1 MLRPH
6 LKYYIAGPM
15 TGLPSFNYPA
25 FFAMEDVLTLEY
37 GVTNVEN
44 PAKIANG
51 DYTQKYSYYI
61 RESIVRLM
69 TCGGVVFL
77 PGWENSTGAR
87 LEYHVAKL
95 LDMDLLDHT
104 FKELSPRSC
113 VLLPDINANGI
124 SQSPVHKESICKM
137 ADKVVN
143 DSRQNDYGHPFWNF
157 TDIAKIWSVVLDKD
171 NITPE
176 QVAQCMIGTKLA
188 RQKHKFTLDNLVDMA
203 GYAKTLQMIESYRK
217 ENEL

>member
-15 TGLPSFNYPA
+15 TGLPSFNHPA
-25 FFAMEDVLTLEY
+25 FFEMEDVLTMEY
-37 GVTNVEN
+37 GVVNVEN
-44 PAKIANG
+44 PARIADG
-51 DYTQKYSYYI
+51 DYTKEYSYYM
-61 RESIVRLM
+61 RESIIRLM

-95 LDMDLLDHT
+95 LDMDLIDHS
-104 FKELSPRSC
+104 FRELSSHQIDVIPSNKGATP
-113 VLLPDINANGI
+113 LPTSAT
-124 SQSPVHKESICKM
+124 ICQM
-137 ADKVVN
+137 ADKVVTE
-143 DSRQNDYGHPFWNF
+143 SRQNDYGHPFWNF
-157 TDIAKIWSVVLDKD
+157 SDIAKIWGVVLDKD

-176 QVAQCMIGTKLA
+176 HVAQCMIGTKMA
-188 RQKHKFTLDNLVDMA
+188 RQKHKFTLDNLVDIA
-203 GYAKTLQMIESYRK
+203 GYAKTLQMIEQYRR